1 MPVIV
6 SQQRERLKKMEMSWI
21 EWATLAVAAVVGLL
35 LPFVLSKYVDAKIK
49 LAMATAGAVV
59 ARSTVATGFL
69 LESKMWRSVVGQAFV
84 ILADGRVFAFPGRK
98 VAEAAFLSC
107 VKVYFDLM
115 TDRGRR
121 GLDND
126 EIERKLPEDG
136 MIWRVK
142 VGDGDAIV
150 YFETIFGKG
159 VRTALGVDAVEVQT
173 FWTELESVRAGVVQ
187 AMRAEARRSED
198 RVMQAEACITE
209 GGEEV
214 EDGE

>member
-1 MPVIV
+1 
-6 SQQRERLKKMEMSWI
+6 MEMSWI

-35 LPFVLSKYVDAKIK
+35 LPFVIGKYIDAKIK
-49 LAMATAGAVV
+49 LAMADAGVAV
-59 ARSTVATGFL
+59 AQGASAAGFL
-69 LESKMWRSVVGQAFV
+69 LESKMWRAVVGQAFV
-84 ILADGRVFAFPGRK
+84 ILADGRVFAMPGRK
-98 VAEAAFLSC
+98 VAVAAFLDC
-107 VKVYFDLM
+107 AKIYFDLM
-115 TDRGRR
+115 TDRGRS

-136 MIWRVK
+136 KVWRVK
-142 VGDGDAIV
+142 VGDAIV

-198 RVMQAEACITE
+198 RVMQAEACRSE

>member
-1 MPVIV
+1 MD
-6 SQQRERLKKMEMSWI
+6 MSWI
-21 EWATLAVAAVVGLL
+21 VWAVLAAMGVVGLL
-35 LPFVLSKYVDAKIK
+35 LPFVLSKYIDAKIK
-49 LAMATAGAVV
+49 LATINAGAAV

-107 VKVYFDLM
+107 GKVYFDLM

-121 GLDND
+121 GLEND
-126 EIERKLPEDG
+126 EIERKLPTEG
-136 MIWRVK
+136 TMWRVK
-142 VGDGDAIV
+142 MDDAIV

-159 VRTALGVDAVEVQT
+159 VRTALGVDAVEASA
-173 FWTELESVRAGVVQ
+173 FWTELASVRAAVSEKLRKVI
-187 AMRAEARRSED
+187 EAGRSED
-198 RVMQAEACITE
+198 
-209 GGEEV
+209 GEDV

>member
-1 MPVIV
+1 MNMNWVD
-6 SQQRERLKKMEMSWI
+6 
-21 EWATLAVAAVVGLL
+21 WAVLAMMAVVMFFIPIVIG
-35 LPFVLSKYVDAKIK
+35 KYVDAKIK
-49 LAMATAGAVV
+49 LSMATAGAAV

-98 VAEAAFLSC
+98 VAEAAFLNC
-107 VKVYFDLM
+107 AKVYFDVM

-121 GLDND
+121 GLDID

-150 YFETIFGKG
+150 YFDTIFDKG
-159 VRTALGVDAVEVQT
+159 VRTALGVDSVEVSA
-173 FWTELESVRAGVVQ
+173 FWAELESVRAGAAQ
-187 AMRAEARRSED
+187 AMWAEVRRSED
-198 RVMQAEACITE
+198 GSKDGT
-209 GGEEV
+209 EV

>member
-1 MPVIV
+1 
-6 SQQRERLKKMEMSWI
+6 MEMSWI

-35 LPFVLSKYVDAKIK
+35 LPFVLSKYIDAKIK
-49 LAMATAGAVV
+49 LAMIDAGAAV

-98 VAEAAFLSC
+98 VAVAAFLNC
-107 VKVYFDLM
+107 AKVYFDLM

-121 GLDND
+121 GLEND
-126 EIERKLPEDG
+126 EIARKLPDDG
-136 MIWRVK
+136 MMWRVK
-142 VGDGDAIV
+142 VGDAIV
-150 YFETIFGKG
+150 YFETIFDKG
-159 VRTALGVDAVEVQT
+159 VRTALGVDSVEAQT

-187 AMRAEARRSED
+187 AMRAEARRSEN
-198 RVMQAEACITE
+198 
-209 GGEEV
+209 GEEA

>member
-1 MPVIV
+1 MN
-6 SQQRERLKKMEMSWI
+6 MSWI
-21 EWATLAVAAVVGLL
+21 EWAVLAVAGAVGLL
-35 LPFVLSKYVDAKIK
+35 LPFVIGKYIDAKIK
-49 LAMATAGAVV
+49 LSMATAGAAI

-98 VAEAAFLSC
+98 VAEAAFLEC
-107 VKVYFDLM
+107 GKVYFDLM

-121 GLDND
+121 GLEND

-136 MIWRVK
+136 MMWRVK
-142 VGDGDAIV
+142 VGDAIV

-173 FWTELESVRAGVVQ
+173 FWTELESVRAGAAQGTGQ
-187 AMRAEARRSED
+187 APNPEAEK
-198 RVMQAEACITE
+198 EA
-209 GGEEV
+209 

>member
-1 MPVIV
+1 
-6 SQQRERLKKMEMSWI
+6 MEMSWI
-21 EWATLAVAAVVGLL
+21 DWAVLAVVGAVGLL
-35 LPFVLSKYVDAKIK
+35 LSFVISKYIDAKIK
-49 LAMATAGAVV
+49 LATIDAGAAV

-107 VKVYFDLM
+107 AKVYFDFM

-150 YFETIFGKG
+150 YFETIFDKG
-159 VRTALGVDAVEVQT
+159 IRTALGVDAVEVSA
-173 FWTELESVRAGVVQ
+173 FWAELESVRAGVVQ

-198 RVMQAEACITE
+198 
-209 GGEEV
+209 GEEV

>member
-35 LPFVLSKYVDAKIK
+35 LPFVIGKYIDAKIK
-49 LAMATAGAVV
+49 LAMADAGVAV
-59 ARSTVATGFL
+59 AQGASAAGFL
-69 LESKMWRSVVGQAFV
+69 LESKMWRAVVGQAFV
-84 ILADGRVFAFPGRK
+84 ILADGRVFAMPGRK
-98 VAEAAFLSC
+98 VAVAAFLDC
-107 VKVYFDLM
+107 AKIYFDLM
-115 TDRGRR
+115 TARGRR
-121 GLDND
+121 GLEND

-136 MIWRVK
+136 KVWRVK
-142 VGDGDAIV
+142 VGDAIV

-198 RVMQAEACITE
+198 RVMQAEACRSE

>member
-1 MPVIV
+1 
-6 SQQRERLKKMEMSWI
+6 MEMSWI
-21 EWATLAVAAVVGLL
+21 EWATRAVFGAVGLL
-35 LPFVLSKYVDAKIK
+35 LPFVISKYIDVKIK
-49 LAMATAGAVV
+49 LATIDAGAAV

-98 VAEAAFLSC
+98 VAEAAFLNC
-107 VKVYFDLM
+107 AKVYFDLM

-136 MIWRVK
+136 NVWRVK
-142 VGDGDAIV
+142 VGDAIV

-159 VRTALGVDAVEVQT
+159 VRTALGVDAVEVSA
-173 FWTELESVRAGVVQ
+173 FWAELESVRAGVVQ

-198 RVMQAEACITE
+198 GVMQAEACRSE

>member
-35 LPFVLSKYVDAKIK
+35 LPFVIGKYIDAKIK
-49 LAMATAGAVV
+49 LAMADAGVAV
-59 ARSTVATGFL
+59 AQGASAAGFL
-69 LESKMWRSVVGQAFV
+69 LESKMWRAVVGQAFV
-84 ILADGRVFAFPGRK
+84 ILADGRVFAMPGRK
-98 VAEAAFLSC
+98 VAVAAFLDC
-107 VKVYFDLM
+107 AKIYFDLM
-115 TDRGRR
+115 TDRGRS

-136 MIWRVK
+136 KVWRVK
-142 VGDGDAIV
+142 VGDAIV

-198 RVMQAEACITE
+198 RVMQAEACRSE

>member
-1 MPVIV
+1 
-6 SQQRERLKKMEMSWI
+6 MEMSWI
-21 EWATLAVAAVVGLL
+21 GWAVLAVAAVVGLL
-35 LPFVLSKYVDAKIK
+35 LPFVLSKYIDAKIK
-49 LAMATAGAVV
+49 LAMIDAGAAV

-98 VAEAAFLSC
+98 VAEAAFLNC
-107 VKVYFDLM
+107 AKVYFDLM

-126 EIERKLPEDG
+126 EIERKLPDDG
-136 MIWRVK
+136 MMWRVK
-142 VGDGDAIV
+142 VGDAIV
-150 YFETIFGKG
+150 YFETIFDKG
-159 VRTALGVDAVEVQT
+159 VRTALGVDSVEAQT

-198 RVMQAEACITE
+198 GVMQAEACRSE

>member
-1 MPVIV
+1 MQKII
-6 SQQRERLKKMEMSWI
+6 SKKLKGKEKMNMSWI
-21 EWATLAVAAVVGLL
+21 EWTVLVAIGAVV
-35 LPFVLSKYVDAKIK
+35 FVLPYVIGKYIDAKIK
-49 LAMATAGAVV
+49 LAMADAGVAV
-59 ARSTVATGFL
+59 AQGASAAGFL
-69 LESKMWRSVVGQAFV
+69 LESKMWRAVVGQAFV
-84 ILADGRVFAFPGRK
+84 ILADGRVFAMPGRK
-98 VAEAAFLSC
+98 VAVAAFLDC
-107 VKVYFDLM
+107 AKIYFDLM
-115 TDRGRR
+115 TDRGRS

-136 MIWRVK
+136 KVWRVK
-142 VGDGDAIV
+142 VGDAIV

-198 RVMQAEACITE
+198 RVMQAEACRSE